1 MVKKDSPMRFL
12 LLLFI
17 AMPIIEMWLLI
28 SVGAEIGALATIG
41 LVLATALIGAGL
53 LRHQG
58 LQTLWSVQRKL
69 AEGQMPAREIFSG
82 IILAVSG
89 ALLLTP
95 GFVTDALGFAALVP
109 GLRDQLAVL
118 IMRKMVVGGVSMST
132 LNPTSEAHDRGAD
145 ERDRVIDGEYI
156 ERDDRR

>member
-1 MVKKDSPMRFL
+1 MRFL

-41 LVLATALIGAGL
+41 LVIATALIGAGL

-118 IMRKMVVGGVSMST
+118 IMRKIVVGGVSMST
-132 LNPTSEAHDRGAD
+132 ANPTSEAHDRGAD

>member
-1 MVKKDSPMRFL
+1 
-12 LLLFI
+12 
-17 AMPIIEMWLLI
+17 
-28 SVGAEIGALATIG
+28 
-41 LVLATALIGAGL
+41 
-53 LRHQG
+53 
-58 LQTLWSVQRKL
+58 
-69 AEGQMPAREIFSG
+69 MPAREIFSG

-132 LNPTSEAHDRGAD
+132 LNPTSEAHARGAD

>member
-1 MVKKDSPMRFL
+1 MRFL

-132 LNPTSEAHDRGAD
+132 LNPTSKAHDRGAD

>member
-1 MVKKDSPMRFL
+1 MRFL

-17 AMPIIEMWLLI
+17 VVPIIEMWLLV

-132 LNPTSEAHDRGAD
+132 LNPTSEAHARGAD

>member
-1 MVKKDSPMRFL
+1 MRFL

-17 AMPIIEMWLLI
+17 AMPIIEMWVLI

-109 GLRDQLAVL
+109 GLRDQLALL
-118 IMRKMVVGGVSMST
+118 IMRKMVVGEVSMSRV
-132 LNPTSEAHDRGAD
+132 NPTSEAHDRGAD

-156 ERDDRR
+156 ERDDRH

>member
-118 IMRKMVVGGVSMST
+118 IMHKMVVGGVSMST

>member
-1 MVKKDSPMRFL
+1 MRFL

-28 SVGAEIGALATIG
+28 TVGSEIGALATIG

-58 LQTLWSVQRKL
+58 LQKLWSVQRKL

-95 GFVTDALGFAALVP
+95 GFVTDAFGFAALVP

-132 LNPTSEAHDRGAD
+132 VNPTSEAHDRGAD

>member
-1 MVKKDSPMRFL
+1 MRFL

-28 SVGAEIGALATIG
+28 SVGSEIGALATIG
-41 LVLATALIGAGL
+41 LVLTTALIGAGL

-69 AEGQMPAREIFSG
+69 AEGRMPAREIFSG

-109 GLRDQLAVL
+109 GLRDQLAAL
-118 IMRKMVVGGVSMST
+118 IMRRMIVGGVSMSRG
-132 LNPTSEAHDRGAD
+132 NPTYEAHNRGAD
-145 ERDRVIDGEYI
+145 ERDRVIDGEYT
-156 ERDDRR
+156 ERDERR

>member
-1 MVKKDSPMRFL
+1 
-12 LLLFI
+12 
-17 AMPIIEMWLLI
+17 
-28 SVGAEIGALATIG
+28 
-41 LVLATALIGAGL
+41 
-53 LRHQG
+53 
-58 LQTLWSVQRKL
+58 
-69 AEGQMPAREIFSG
+69 MPAREIFSG

>member
-1 MVKKDSPMRFL
+1 MRFL

-118 IMRKMVVGGVSMST
+118 IMRKIVVGGVSMST
-132 LNPTSEAHDRGAD
+132 ANPTSEAHDRGAD
-145 ERDRVIDGEYI
+145 ERDRVIDVEYT

>member
-1 MVKKDSPMRFL
+1 MVKEDAPMRFL

-118 IMRKMVVGGVSMST
+118 IMRKIVVGGVSMST
-132 LNPTSEAHDRGAD
+132 ANPTSEAHDRGAD
-145 ERDRVIDGEYI
+145 ERDRVIDVEYT

>member
-1 MVKKDSPMRFL
+1 MRFI

-17 AMPIIEMWLLI
+17 AMPIIEMWVLI
-28 SVGAEIGALATIG
+28 SVGSEIGALATIG
-41 LVLATALIGAGL
+41 LVLTTALIGAGL

-89 ALLLTP
+89 AFLLTP

-109 GLRDQLAVL
+109 GLRDQLAAL
-118 IMRKMVVGGVSMST
+118 IMRKIIVGGVSKST
-132 LNPTSEAHDRGAD
+132 VNQTFEANNSGAD
-145 ERDRVIDGEYI
+145 KCDRVIDVEYI

>member
-1 MVKKDSPMRFL
+1 MRFL

-17 AMPIIEMWLLI
+17 AMPIIEMWVLI
-28 SVGAEIGALATIG
+28 SVGSEIGALATIG

-53 LRHQG
+53 LRQQG
-58 LQTLWSVQRKL
+58 LQTLWLVQRKL

-118 IMRKMVVGGVSMST
+118 IMRKMVFGGVSVSKV
-132 LNPTSEAHDRGAD
+132 NPTSEVHDRGAD

>member
-1 MVKKDSPMRFL
+1 MRFL

-132 LNPTSEAHDRGAD
+132 VNSTSEAHGRGAD

>member
-1 MVKKDSPMRFL
+1 MRFL

-132 LNPTSEAHDRGAD
+132 LNPTSEAHARGAD

>member
-132 LNPTSEAHDRGAD
+132 LNPTSEAHARGAD